1 MARLIAFNAIFFLL
15 PFGVYAAGCSRRG
28 ARSAAANDWPVRT
41 IAYLALGGAALL
53 VVGLVAF
60 THFTGAAP
68 GSKYVPAQ
76 VIDGVLVPG
85 HFE

>member
-1 MARLIAFNAIFFLL
+1 MARLVAFNVIFFLL
-15 PFGVYAAGCSRRG
+15 PFGVYAGWLFATRG
-28 ARSAAANDWPVRT
+28 TIGAANDWPART
-41 IAYLALGGAALL
+41 IAYLALGGAALM